1 MASSTPPPPV
11 LSGACWPD
19 PDPSPSKPILAD
31 DVTRM
36 NAVAVVSGRLGKG
49 RVVGAAGGGG
59 DRVNGIQH
67 PLI

>member
-36 NAVAVVSGRLGKG
+36 NAVAVVSGRLGKEG
-49 RVVGAAGGGG
+49 WWELQVGAET
-59 DRVNGIQH
+59 V
-67 PLI
+67 LI